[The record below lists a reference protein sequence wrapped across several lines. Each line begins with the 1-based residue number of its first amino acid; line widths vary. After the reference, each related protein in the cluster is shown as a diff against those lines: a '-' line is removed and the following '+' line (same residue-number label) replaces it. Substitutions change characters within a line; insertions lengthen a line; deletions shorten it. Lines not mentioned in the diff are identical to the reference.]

1 MPKDASPQKPVTLV
15 DSSLAEMSKNEQ
27 LKLESEGLF
36 WVAGK
41 TKHSFRSEIDD
52 LSAGRAETLSGE
64 AKEISKHF
72 GIYKQVERVDGR
84 KTHEYIFMV
93 RMRVPG
99 GGELS
104 AAQWRALCD
113 ASDRFADGSIRLTT
127 RQAIQFH
134 HITARNLGPLI
145 RFLNQDYPNTGYEM
159 STLAACGDVNRNT
172 MCCVVDDLIP
182 ELPLRSRELAYAI
195 AKELAPRSS
204 SYFQIFL
211 TDLAGKTE
219 SPMQS
224 EEPVYGAQYLPRKF
238 KVAIAHPHDNSVD
251 ALTNDVALV
260 PVVDGGAAGAVGA
273 VGETYDFYSGGGL
286 GTTHGQPQTRALLA
300 LYLGRIPRAQVVAAT
315 RAIAIL
321 QKENGERKDR
331 RLARW
336 KYTIRRLGVAFVK
349 AELRGRFALE
359 LKDAAPQPLAP
370 NEFWHGWHREAGAGK
385 QFLGIPVPS
394 GRVKDTASCR
404 MRTAIGAVLAEL
416 PEIGVRITGNQDL
429 VLTHVPEAKRGF
441 VDATLEAHGVA
452 QAAAISLFRK
462 QSLGCPA
469 LPTCGLAMTD
479 AERAIPGYC
488 DAVEAA
494 GLGDVD
500 VVLRM
505 AGCPNHCSRP
515 PSAEIGITGFGK
527 NAHLIAVGGSREG
540 TRLAHVLYEKISS
553 EQMLPVL
560 IGLLRAIK
568 ESNPERLPAGE
579 FLHRTPP
586 EQLRALVGVEV

>member
-1 MPKDASPQKPVTLV
+1 MPKDASPPKVV
-15 DSSLAEMSKNEQ
+15 SLADSTLDEMSKNEQ

-64 AKEISKHF
+64 AEEISKHF

-84 KTHEYIFMV
+84 KTHDYIFMV

-99 GGELS
+99 GGEIS
-104 AAQWRALCD
+104 AAQWRALCF
-113 ASDRFADGSIRLTT
+113 ASDRFADGTIRLTT

-159 STLAACGDVNRNT
+159 STIAACGDVNRNT

-182 ELPLRSRELAYAI
+182 ELPLRSRELAYGI
-195 AKELAPRSS
+195 ARELAPRSS
-204 SYFQIFL
+204 AYYQIFL
-211 TDLAGKTE
+211 TDEAGKTE
-219 SPMQS
+219 TPMQS
-224 EEPVYGAQYLPRKF
+224 DEPVYGKQYLPRKF

-251 ALTNDVALV
+251 ALTNDVAFV
-260 PVVDGGAAGAVGA
+260 PVVNGGAIADA
-273 VGETYDFYSGGGL
+273 YDFYTGGGL
-286 GTTHGQPQTRALLA
+286 GITHGMPQTKALLA
-300 LYLGRIPRAQVVAAT
+300 LYLGRVPRAQVVAAT

-321 QKENGERKDR
+321 QKEHGERKDR
-331 RLARW
+331 RQARW
-336 KYTIRRLGVAFVK
+336 KYTIRRLGVELVK

-359 LKDAAPQPLAP
+359 LKDAEPQPLAP
-370 NEFWHGWHREAGAGK
+370 NRFWHGWHREVGDGK
-385 QFLGIPVPS
+385 LFLGIPVES
-394 GRVKDTASCR
+394 GRVRDTESCR
-404 MRTAIGAVLAEL
+404 MRKAVGAVLEEL
-416 PEIGVRITGNQDL
+416 PAVGVRITGNQDL
-429 VLTHVPEAKRGF
+429 VLTHVPEAKRSA
-441 VDATLEAHGVA
+441 VDAILAAHGVRPA
-452 QAAAISLFRK
+452 ESISLFRK
-462 QSLGCPA
+462 QAFGCPA

-479 AERAIPGYC
+479 AERAIPGFC

-500 VVLRM
+500 VVVRM

-527 NAHLIAVGGSREG
+527 NAHMIAVGGAREG
-540 TRLAHVLYEKISS
+540 TRIAHVVFEKISS
-553 EQMLPVL
+553 EQMVPAL

-568 ESNPERLPAGE
+568 LSNPERLPAGE
-579 FLHRTPP
+579 FLHRTAPD
-586 EQLRALVGVEV
+586 ELRKLVGVEV